1 MLLIIRKMQIKATMR
16 YHLILV
22 RKVIIKMSTNN
33 KCWRGCGEK
42 GTLRH
47 CWWEC
52 IMSWYGHYEKQYGGS
67 LTLKIELL
75 YDPPFQ
81 FLSIYREKKENSN
94 LQSYMYP
101 SVYGSTSHNCQDME
115 ATQVSLD
122 R

>member
-1 MLLIIRKMQIKATMR
+1 MQIKTTMR

-42 GTLRH
+42 GTLQH

-52 IMSWYGHYEKQYGGS
+52 IMNWYGGS
-67 LTLKIELL
+67 LKLKIELL

-81 FLSIYREKKENSN
+81 ILSIYPEKKRK
-94 LQSYMYP
+94 L
-101 SVYGSTSHNCQDME
+101 
-115 ATQVSLD
+115 
-122 R
+122 